1 MSSSPP
7 LPAQPFQPQ
16 FLTTDEFIDYGL
28 PDPTQQSDIVALVQR
43 ASTLIDEFC
52 ARTDVDGQ
60 GSLVYSTYTER
71 LFLPVGRN
79 IFRVSFRPLA
89 VVDVATVNQLA
100 ASGNQ
105 GLEDT
110 NYFYTGCLPNTLS
123 TQYPQNTVGGSTL
136 TPLLSASGR
145 YGYARRGQQQVYP
158 DLNYAA
164 NILQIAS
171 FFGGPPQFTNI
182 DVTMVD
188 VDARTGECWVP
199 AGLYL
204 SQYTEV
210 LITYNSGFHP
220 LRLPNAIKHATA
232 SLVRNLLSRGGG
244 ATGLTSFR
252 AGQISAGFTDD
263 LIDVNIQ
270 NMLQAYRTVRTG

>member
-1 MSSSPP
+1 MN
-7 LPAQPFQPQ
+7 QFQPR
-16 FLTTDEFIDYGL
+16 FIDEENLQAFGL
-28 PDPTQQSDIVALVQR
+28 PDVTQQPDIVTLVER

-60 GSLVYSTYTER
+60 GSLVWTTYTER

-79 IFRVSFRPLA
+79 IFRVSFRPMASPDASTLA
-89 VVDVATVNQLA
+89 QFA
-100 ASGNQ
+100 ASGNN
-105 GLEDT
+105 GSEP
-110 NYFYTGCLPNTLS
+110 NYFYTGAVPSALYRAGTNTLS
-123 TQYPQNTVGGSTL
+123 PVVSC
-136 TPLLSASGR
+136 SGR

-164 NILQIAS
+164 NVLQIAS
-171 FFGGPPQFTNI
+171 FFGGPPQFTPI
-182 DVTMVD
+182 DVTSIDFD
-188 VDARTGECWVP
+188 VRTGECWVP

-210 LITYNSGFHP
+210 LITYNSGWSP
-220 LRLPNAIKHATA
+220 LALPNAVKHATA
-232 SLVRNLLSRGGG
+232 SLVRNLLARGGG
-244 ATGLTSFR
+244 ATGLKGFQAGRIR
-252 AGQISAGFTDD
+252 ADFTDD